1 MKPLPERPAYIP
13 MAKKKNKS
21 KVHPGT
27 IAVNKQARRLYE
39 ILETFEAGISLLG
52 SEVKSVRSG
61 QVSFKDGYVSF
72 HDGSAFLVGVHI
84 APYEQTGPYDQ
95 HDPERRRRLLLH
107 KREIEMLQAKTEQKG
122 LTVVPMKVYLSKG
135 KIKVQIG
142 LGRGK
147 NVHSKKQD
155 LKDRDIARDTARQLA
170 AYK

>member
-1 MKPLPERPAYIP
+1 
-13 MAKKKNKS
+13 MAKKKKKK
-21 KVHPGT
+21 KVSPGT

-39 ILETFEAGISLLG
+39 IMETFEAGISLLG
-52 SEVKSVRSG
+52 SEVKSLRNG
-61 QVSFKDGYVSF
+61 QISFKDGYIAF

-84 APYEQTGPYDQ
+84 APYEQTGQFDQ
-95 HDPERRRRLLLH
+95 HEPERRRRLLLH
-107 KREIEMLQAKTEQKG
+107 KREIEVLQSKVDQRG

-135 KIKVQIG
+135 KMKVQIG

>member
-1 MKPLPERPAYIP
+1 
-13 MAKKKNKS
+13 MAKKS
-21 KVHPGT
+21 KKKVSPNTIGT
-27 IAVNKQARRLYE
+27 NKQARRLYE

-52 SEVKSVRSG
+52 TEVKSLRGGHVA
-61 QVSFKDGYVSF
+61 FKDGYVSF

-84 APYEQTGPYDQ
+84 APYEQTGQYDQ
-95 HDPERRRRLLLH
+95 HDPERPRRLLMH
-107 KREIEMLQAKTEQKG
+107 KREIEMLQSKTDQKG
-122 LTVVPMKVYLSKG
+122 LTVVPMKMYFSRG
-135 KIKVQIG
+135 KVKLQIG

>member
-1 MKPLPERPAYIP
+1 
-13 MAKKKNKS
+13 MAKKKKK
-21 KVHPGT
+21 KVSPGT

-39 ILETFEAGISLLG
+39 ILETYEAGISLVG
-52 SEVKSVRSG
+52 SEVKSLRGG
-61 QVSFKDGYVSF
+61 QISFKDGYIAF
-72 HDGSAFLVGVHI
+72 NDGSAFLVGVHI

-107 KREIEMLQAKTEQKG
+107 KSEIEELQAKVEQKG

-135 KIKVQIG
+135 KFKLQIG

-155 LKDRDIARDTARQLA
+155 LKARDIARDTARQLA